1 MKAYS
6 CLRPTRLQ
14 SASLLAVLAAGF
26 LLSAATPAIA
36 GPGAEY
42 WSRRGQPKSS
52 ANPAALAPAAPAT
65 SMDCNSCKIVDVKR
79 VVPSSNGRFQQT
91 VVEKKVVCTG
101 AKDAVASSCCAPAAD
116 SAPAKTDTHG
126 T

>member
-1 MKAYS
+1 M
-6 CLRPTRLQ
+6 RLQ
-14 SASLLAVLAAGF
+14 SASLLAVIAAGF

-42 WSRRGQPKSS
+42 WSRKGQPFSS
-52 ANPAALAPAAPAT
+52 AKPAAVTSVAPAT
-65 SMDCNSCKIVDVKR
+65 SMDCNSCKIVDAKR
-79 VVPSSNGRFQQT
+79 VVPSANGRFQET
-91 VVEKKVVCTG
+91 VVEKKVVCTV
-101 AKDAVASSCCAPAAD
+101 AKDAVASSCCAPTND